1 MVNILLPNEHARN
14 PCGGMYFFKKASW
27 EGLVPVPAIE
37 KRWGQ
42 PAEELPD
49 NHPAWELEAEYI
61 AQALTGYIYTLSP
74 QRIIIG
80 GRVGTKL
87 PMLEAVLKKIRR
99 RVEGILFLKPTLE
112 GIY

>member
-27 EGLVPVPAIE
+27 EGLASGPAIE

-80 GRVGTKL
+80 GWGGAKL
-87 PMLEAVLKKIRR
+87 HLLQAGRGKKRAPVNGGFFSKRI
-99 RVEGILFLKPTLE
+99 
-112 GIY
+112 